1 MHHLRVIAMG
11 LLLILPIANAAA
23 QDEEES
29 GSPAE
34 AMTLERI
41 DELIRAAAD
50 EVSDVI
56 DDRVW
61 QFTVAE
67 VSVTVV
73 TDPNADRMRAVAPVA
88 YVKDLDPGTLQRV
101 LQANFDTALDARYAI
116 AQEILWAVYIHPLSR
131 LSDAQ
136 FLSGVGQ
143 TVNLART
150 FGSTYSSGELTFGA
164 GDSNELLERE
174 LIDELL
180 KRGGVI

>member
-1 MHHLRVIAMG
+1 MCRLRAFMFVLTLFLVIPGA
-11 LLLILPIANAAA
+11 LA
-23 QDEEES
+23 QEGEGEA
-29 GSPAE
+29 PAGG
-34 AMTLERI
+34 MTVERL

-50 EVSDVI
+50 EMMDVI

-61 QFTVAE
+61 QFTVAD

-73 TDPNADRMRAVAPVA
+73 TDPSADRMRAVAPVA
-88 YVKDLDPGTLQRV
+88 YVKDLDPELLQRV

-116 AQEILWAVYIHPLSR
+116 AQEILWAAYIHPLSR
-131 LSDAQ
+131 LSDEQ

-150 FGSTYSSGELTFGA
+150 FGTTYSSGELTFGG
-164 GDSNELLERE
+164 GDSNQLLERE

-180 KRGGVI
+180 RRGSEI